1 MEPPKFEKMA
11 SVTAARKNVDENT
24 GHTDACEDAGTADAS
39 SQVAP
44 GYREQVAAKFAR
56 VVASALEKLDRAFY
70 ELAVEEKDAAVQERY
85 LEAKRAVHLK
95 RVALQAALQKHFFF
109 AFDKVLRRGGLDEDP
124 AEITSTEIIHSLLKQ
139 GGCTIEQISMDERV
153 EPPVQAKAP
162 VEVQPPVPVQKSRPD
177 PYLIAVHRME
187 RGEWVELRETDGQIH
202 RARLVWI
209 NPVTGAYI
217 FINQKGLKVA
227 EKTPQGLAGDFK
239 RGMAKVIKD
248 VGLLDIAASNIL
260 YGLRKKMSNGTGKR

>member
-1 MEPPKFEKMA
+1 MA
-11 SVTAARKNVDENT
+11 VAVMAAKKNIKESANST
-24 GHTDACEDAGTADAS
+24 SACEDAGAADAA

-44 GYREQVAAKFAR
+44 GYREQVAARFAR
-56 VVASALEKLDRAFY
+56 VIASALEKLDRAFY
-70 ELAVEEKDAAVQERY
+70 ELAVEEKDAAMQERY

-95 RVALQAALQKHFFF
+95 RIALQTALQKHFFF

-139 GGCTIEQISMDERV
+139 GDCTIEQISMDERV
-153 EPPVQAKAP
+153 EPPVQI
-162 VEVQPPVPVQKSRPD
+162 QPPAQVQKSRPD
-177 PYLIAVHRME
+177 PYLVAVHRME
-187 RGEWVELRETDGQIH
+187 RGEWIELREADGQIH

>member
-1 MEPPKFEKMA
+1 MA
-11 SVTAARKNVDENT
+11 VSVMAARKNVDESAKST
-24 GHTDACEDAGTADAS
+24 SACEDAGAADAA

-44 GYREQVAAKFAR
+44 GYREQVAARFAR
-56 VVASALEKLDRAFY
+56 VIASALEKLDRAFY
-70 ELAVEEKDAAVQERY
+70 ELAVEEKDAAMQERY

-95 RVALQAALQKHFFF
+95 RIALQTALQKHFFF

-139 GGCTIEQISMDERV
+139 GDCTIEQISMDERV
-153 EPPVQAKAP
+153 EPPVQ
-162 VEVQPPVPVQKSRPD
+162 VQPPAQVQKSRPD
-177 PYLIAVHRME
+177 PYLVAVHRME
-187 RGEWVELRETDGQIH
+187 RGEWVELREADGQIH

-227 EKTPQGLAGDFK
+227 EKSPQGLAGDFK